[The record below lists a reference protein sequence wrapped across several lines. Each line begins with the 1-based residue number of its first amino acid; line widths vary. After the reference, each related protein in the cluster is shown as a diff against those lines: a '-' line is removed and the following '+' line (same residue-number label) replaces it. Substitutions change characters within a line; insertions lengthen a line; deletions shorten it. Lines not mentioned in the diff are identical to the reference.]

1 MFFFQ
6 NFWFFDKNICKFY
19 KFRFKKVRWSR
30 FLQFL
35 TNFWKMSKFP
45 KFYFFE
51 NPRGFYTFVLSRFLK
66 FCKFREISTKIFVIN
81 FIDFMRLPPVGL
93 ILQIFAN
100 FAKNVKIS
108 EFWEISKSSPNLHLC
123 FVPIFAKFA
132 NFGKFCQTFC

>member
-66 FCKFREISTKIFVIN
+66 FCKFRENSENLIDQHYNKINAFQAWLTHFFN
-81 FIDFMRLPPVGL
+81 FLQFFA
-93 ILQIFAN
+93 ILQ
-100 FAKNVKIS
+100 KM
-108 EFWEISKSSPNLHLC
+108 W
-123 FVPIFAKFA
+123 KFPK
-132 NFGKFCQTFC
+132 FGKFQNRRQIYTFVLSWFLQIL